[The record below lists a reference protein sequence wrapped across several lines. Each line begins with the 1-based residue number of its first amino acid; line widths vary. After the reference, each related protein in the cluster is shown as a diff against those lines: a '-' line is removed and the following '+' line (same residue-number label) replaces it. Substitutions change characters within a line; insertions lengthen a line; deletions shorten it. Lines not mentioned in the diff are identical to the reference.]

1 MMPHERDSRYETEVT
16 DDWPT
21 VRLDLDS
28 RPETLTLVR
37 GALGGV
43 AGQLALDPELLDD
56 LKTAVSEACNNVV
69 MHAYDDAPGPL
80 EVRLY
85 ARDDEIE
92 VIIRDKGNGIPPIAP
107 SEDRLQGVGLP
118 VIRALTEHAEFHP
131 MPAGGTEVR
140 MLFAGERDGK
150 RLFREPPPA
159 TPEQGWADGLSGD
172 AVVSLSPV
180 SFVGGV
186 LGRLARALA
195 AKARFSLD
203 RFSDVYLVTDAI
215 AAHAARSAQGE
226 RISFGISTDVRRLE
240 VTIGPFRDGASA
252 WVQERG
258 DADEPGDA
266 LVLLSDEV
274 HIKPVQ
280 DGEALRVVML
290 DHRVAGQPL
299 SG

>member
-1 MMPHERDSRYETEVT
+1 MDVT

-43 AGQLALDPELLDD
+43 ADQLALDPELLDD

-69 MHAYDDAPGPL
+69 MHAYNDEPGPL
-80 EVRLY
+80 DVLLY
-85 ARDDEIE
+85 ARQDAIE
-92 VIIRDKGNGIPPIAP
+92 VVIRDQGNGIDEVPAP
-107 SEDRLQGVGLP
+107 DDRLQGVGLP
-118 VIRALTEHAEFHP
+118 VIRALTQHSEFRALP
-131 MPAGGTEVR
+131 EGGTEVR
-140 MLFAGERDGK
+140 MVFAGEREGK
-150 RLFREPPPA
+150 PLFRNPARA
-159 TPEQGWADGLSGD
+159 TPEHESVQQLTGD

-215 AAHAARSAQGE
+215 AAHAARAALGG
-226 RISFGISTDVRRLE
+226 RIAFCMTTEVRRLE
-240 VTIGPFRDGASA
+240 LTIGPFRNGTGSWLSENEGSQEVGGALSM
-252 WVQERG
+252 
-258 DADEPGDA
+258 
-266 LVLLSDEV
+266 LSDEV
-274 HIKPVQ
+274 EVQ
-280 DGEALRVVML
+280 RVDDGEMLRVVMV
-290 DHRVAGQPL
+290 DHRPVGRPL

>member
-1 MMPHERDSRYETEVT
+1 MVT

-43 AGQLALDPELLDD
+43 ADPLALDPELLDD

-69 MHAYDDAPGPL
+69 MHAYDDTPGPL
-80 EVRLY
+80 RVRLY
-85 ARDDEIE
+85 ARDETIE
-92 VIIRDKGNGIPPIAP
+92 VVITDQGIGIPEFA
-107 SEDRLQGVGLP
+107 SSDDRLQGVGLP
-118 VIRALTEHAEFHP
+118 VIRALTQHAEFRP

-140 MLFAGERDGK
+140 MLFAGERKG
-150 RLFREPPPA
+150 RPLFREPERA
-159 TPEQGWADGLSGD
+159 TPEQGLADRLSGD
-172 AVVSLSPV
+172 AIVSLSPV

-215 AAHAARSAQGE
+215 AAHTARSAHGG
-226 RISFGISTDVRRLE
+226 RISFGLATGVRRLE
-240 VTIGPFRDGASA
+240 VTIGPFRDGTSASLNR
-252 WVQERG
+252 RG
-258 DADEPGDA
+258 AAQDVGGA
-266 LVLLSDEV
+266 LALLSDEV
-274 HIKPVQ
+274 EIRPIE
-280 DGEALRVVML
+280 DGEMLHVVMV
-290 DHRVAGQPL
+290 DHRPAGRSVAG
-299 SG
+299 

>member
-1 MMPHERDSRYETEVT
+1 MDLT

-43 AGQLALDPELLDD
+43 ADQLALDPELLDD

-69 MHAYDDAPGPL
+69 MHAYDEDDPGPL
-80 EVRLY
+80 EVLLY
-85 ARDDEIE
+85 ARNDGIE
-92 VIIRDKGNGIPPIAP
+92 VLIRDQGSGIPAVAP
-107 SEDRLQGVGLP
+107 SDDRLQGVGLP
-118 VIRALTEHAEFHP
+118 VIRALTQEAEFRP
-131 MPAGGTEVR
+131 VPDGGTEVR

-150 RLFREPPPA
+150 RLFTEPA
-159 TPEQGWADGLSGD
+159 KAAPEQGWTDGLSGD

-215 AAHAARSAQGE
+215 AAHAARSASGE

-240 VTIGPFRDGASA
+240 LTIGPFRDGASE
-252 WVQERG
+252 WLNDRGSGQE
-258 DADEPGDA
+258 ADDA
-266 LVLLSDEV
+266 LAMLSDQV
-274 HIKPVQ
+274 DIRPVGA
-280 DGEALRVVML
+280 GEALYVVML
-290 DHRVAGQPL
+290 DHRPVGRPPVV
-299 SG
+299 

>member
-1 MMPHERDSRYETEVT
+1 MDLT

-43 AGQLALDPELLDD
+43 ADQLALDPELLDD

-69 MHAYDDAPGPL
+69 MHAYEEDAPGPL
-80 EVRLY
+80 EVLLY
-85 ARDDEIE
+85 AREDGIE
-92 VIIRDKGNGIPPIAP
+92 VLIRDQGSGIPSVAP
-107 SEDRLQGVGLP
+107 SDDRLQGVGLP
-118 VIRALTEHAEFHP
+118 VIRALTQRAEFRP
-131 MPAGGTEVR
+131 IPEGGTEVR

-150 RLFREPPPA
+150 RLFTEPA
-159 TPEQGWADGLSGD
+159 RAAPEQGWTNGLSGD

-215 AAHAARSAQGE
+215 AAHAARSVSGE

-240 VTIGPFRDGASA
+240 LTVGPFRDGASQWLNDRA
-252 WVQERG
+252 AGE
-258 DADEPGDA
+258 DADDA
-266 LVLLSDEV
+266 LAMLSDEV
-274 HIKPVQ
+274 VVRTV
-280 DGEALRVVML
+280 DAGEALHVVML
-290 DHRVAGQPL
+290 DHRPVDRPPAV
-299 SG
+299 

>member
-1 MMPHERDSRYETEVT
+1 MDVT

-43 AGQLALDPELLDD
+43 ADQLALDPELLDD

-69 MHAYDDAPGPL
+69 MHAYDDDLPGPL
-80 EVRLY
+80 EVCLY
-85 ARDDEIE
+85 ARNRGIE
-92 VIIRDKGNGIPPIAP
+92 VIIRDEGVGIPSVAP
-107 SEDRLQGVGLP
+107 SDDRLQGVGLP
-118 VIRALTEHAEFHP
+118 VIRALTQRAEFRP

-140 MLFAGERDGK
+140 MLFAGERDGTQ
-150 RLFREPPPA
+150 LFREPPAA

-180 SFVGGV
+180 NFVGGV

-215 AAHAARSAQGE
+215 AAHAARSAEGE

-240 VTIGPFRDGASA
+240 LTIGPFRDGTSEWINERAAAQDAS
-252 WVQERG
+252 
-258 DADEPGDA
+258 DA
-266 LVLLSDEV
+266 LAMLSDEV
-274 HIKPVQ
+274 EVRPIGG
-280 DGEALRVVML
+280 GEALHVVML
-290 DHRVAGQPL
+290 DQRPVRRPPV
-299 SG
+299 

>member
-1 MMPHERDSRYETEVT
+1 MDVT

-43 AGQLALDPELLDD
+43 ADQLALDPELLDD

-69 MHAYDDAPGPL
+69 MHAYDDVPGPL

-85 ARDDEIE
+85 ARDETIE
-92 VIIRDKGNGIPPIAP
+92 VAIRDEGRGIPEIAQ
-107 SEDRLQGVGLP
+107 SADRLEGVGLP
-118 VIRALTEHAEFHP
+118 VIRALTQHAEFRP
-131 MPAGGTEVR
+131 MGGGGTEVR
-140 MLFAGERDGK
+140 MVFAGERKGK
-150 RLFREPPPA
+150 PLFREPERA
-159 TPEQGWADGLSGD
+159 TPEQRWADLLFGD

-186 LGRLARALA
+186 LGRLSRALA

-215 AAHAARSAQGE
+215 AAHAARSANGG
-226 RISFGISTDVRRLE
+226 RVSFGLATEVRRLE
-240 VTIGPFRDGASA
+240 VTIGPFRDGTGAFLHEHGA
-252 WVQERG
+252 AQDVG
-258 DADEPGDA
+258 GA
-266 LVLLSDEV
+266 LALLSDEV
-274 HIKPVQ
+274 EVRPIDV
-280 DGEALRVVML
+280 GETLRVVMV
-290 DHRVAGQPL
+290 DHHPVGPSLAA
-299 SG
+299 

>member
-1 MMPHERDSRYETEVT
+1 MDVT
-16 DDWPT
+16 DDWPA

-43 AGQLALDPELLDD
+43 ADQLALDPELLDD

-69 MHAYDDAPGPL
+69 MHAYDDDLPGPL
-80 EVRLY
+80 EVCLY
-85 ARDDEIE
+85 ASNRGIE
-92 VIIRDKGNGIPPIAP
+92 VVIRDEGIGISSVAP
-107 SEDRLQGVGLP
+107 SDDRLQGVGLP
-118 VIRALTEHAEFHP
+118 VIRALTQQSEFRP

-140 MLFAGERDGK
+140 MLFAGQRDGK
-150 RLFREPPPA
+150 QLFRKPPAA

-215 AAHAARSAQGE
+215 AAHAARSTEGE

-240 VTIGPFRDGASA
+240 LTIGPFRDGTSEWINERAPAPDAS
-252 WVQERG
+252 
-258 DADEPGDA
+258 DA
-266 LVLLSDEV
+266 LAMLSDEV
-274 HIKPVQ
+274 EVRPVGA
-280 DGEALRVVML
+280 GEALHVVML
-290 DHRVAGQPL
+290 DERPVRGSPV
-299 SG
+299 

>member
-1 MMPHERDSRYETEVT
+1 MDVT

-43 AGQLALDPELLDD
+43 ADQLALDPELLDD

-69 MHAYDDAPGPL
+69 MHAYDDDAPGPL
-80 EVRLY
+80 EVLLY
-85 ARDDEIE
+85 TRDAGIE
-92 VIIRDKGNGIPPIAP
+92 VLIRDAGSGIPLVAP
-107 SEDRLQGVGLP
+107 SDDRPEGVGLP
-118 VIRALTEHAEFHP
+118 VIRALTQEADFRPVPE
-131 MPAGGTEVR
+131 GGTEVR

-150 RLFREPPPA
+150 RLFTEPA
-159 TPEQGWADGLSGD
+159 KASPEQRWTDVLAGD

-215 AAHAARSAQGE
+215 AAHAARAASEE

-240 VTIGPFRDGASA
+240 LTIGPFHNGASEWLSDRVA
-252 WVQERG
+252 GQ
-258 DADEPGDA
+258 DADDA
-266 LVLLSDEV
+266 LAMLSDEV
-274 HIKPVQ
+274 IVRQ
-280 DGEALRVVML
+280 VGTGEALHVVML
-290 DHRVAGQPL
+290 DHRPL
-299 SG
+299 GRPPAV

>member
-1 MMPHERDSRYETEVT
+1 MDLT

-43 AGQLALDPELLDD
+43 ADQLALDPELLDD

-69 MHAYDDAPGPL
+69 MHAYDDDTPGPL
-80 EVRLY
+80 EVLLF
-85 ARDDEIE
+85 ARDAGIE
-92 VIIRDKGNGIPPIAP
+92 VLIRDQGSGMPPVAP
-107 SEDRLQGVGLP
+107 SDDRLQGVGLP
-118 VIRALTEHAEFHP
+118 VIRALTQQAEFRP
-131 MPAGGTEVR
+131 VPEGGTEVR

-150 RLFREPPPA
+150 RLFTEPA
-159 TPEQGWADGLSGD
+159 KAVPEQVWTDGLSGD

-215 AAHAARSAQGE
+215 AAHAARAASGE

-240 VTIGPFRDGASA
+240 LTVGPFRDGASEWLNDHA
-252 WVQERG
+252 ATQ
-258 DADEPGDA
+258 DADDA
-266 LVLLSDEV
+266 LAMLSDEV
-274 HIKPVQ
+274 VVRSVGP
-280 DGEALRVVML
+280 GEALHVVML
-290 DHRVAGQPL
+290 DHRPVGRSPAV
-299 SG
+299 